1 MENKSIDII
10 NLIEK
15 NPIIQLSSDY
25 QNKFI
30 TKIQN
35 NFNEDQQKL
44 FVSSFYI
51 YLNYNSKT
59 DFVIDFDSVWKWL
72 GFSRKDHCKVVLEKF
87 FEKNIDYKINLQES
101 KIAPEV
107 AGTKKERG
115 GYNKEQI
122 LLNTNTLKRLL
133 LKSNTK
139 KADEIHNYFIK
150 MEEIL
155 QEVINEESNELK
167 NQLIEKETLLKEQEQ
182 LIKTLENKPE
192 TEGFYKNHGFIYILK
207 DNANIG
213 HYKIGLSENP
223 SKRINDLNGGSST
236 NSLELIK
243 TFKTN
248 NTVLSEKLIHT
259 ALFPHKIKKQKEWFY
274 TSNEK
279 LLYYFIKTIE
289 ECIKFSDKYSFNNIS
304 EELESVNKN
313 KIVLQKQIEQDEKC
327 IQTDIIVKD
336 INLDASNKDEMVFNT
351 FIKESCIIDDLEYV
365 SVRELVYQYK
375 TWSKINN
382 IFNYK
387 DFEQY
392 IESKFIVKKM
402 FNKMFN
408 CDMRCALGINLKKC
422 FYTFEFKEPYSEFE
436 IFLINNCV
444 KVPTAKLNRSTL
456 KESYEKW
463 CDNSNKKHPN
473 KTDMDKLCKFLDKY
487 FFKDYFYEG
496 TSSYHGWYGITIKEN
511 ILKGTGITSTL
522 CKKIPICKVHK
533 DKPDE
538 ILQEWASQKEASR
551 DLGIKTSTLK
561 YRLDNN
567 SLFNDM
573 YYLKKKSEINI
584 CF

>member
-1 MENKSIDII
+1 MIEEIKTDNNCIVKAFENNPISILEEDLDNKRVYYFKASDVGKVLNLSNIRVSIQNYDEDEQVVRKAYDLRGCEQDTIFLTSRGVYRLLYSSKKEIAKKFRKWASDILDDII
-10 NLIEK
+10 
-15 NPIIQLSSDY
+15 
-25 QNKFI
+25 
-30 TKIQN
+30 
-35 NFNEDQQKL
+35 FN
-44 FVSSFYI
+44 
-51 YLNYNSKT
+51 
-59 DFVIDFDSVWKWL
+59 
-72 GFSRKDHCKVVLEKF
+72 
-87 FEKNIDYKINLQES
+87 
-101 KIAPEV
+101 
-107 AGTKKERG
+107 
-115 GYNKEQI
+115 
-122 LLNTNTLKRLL
+122 
-133 LKSNTK
+133 
-139 KADEIHNYFIK
+139 
-150 MEEIL
+150 
-155 QEVINEESNELK
+155 ESNELK
-167 NQLIEKETLLKEQEQ
+167 NQLIEKDNKLKEQDQ

-192 TEGFYKNHGFIYILK
+192 TEGFYKNNGFIYILK
-207 DNANIG
+207 DNANIC

-243 TFKTN
+243 TFKTK
-248 NTVLSEKLIHT
+248 NTILSEKLIHT
-259 ALFPHKIKKQKEWFY
+259 VLIPHKIKKQKEWFY
-274 TSNEK
+274 ISNEK
-279 LLYYFIKTIE
+279 LLCYFIKTIE
-289 ECIKFSDKYSFNNIS
+289 ECIGFSNKHTFDNIS
-304 EELESVNKN
+304 EELDSLNSIITQEIKTKVEC
-313 KIVLQKQIEQDEKC
+313 IGKC
-327 IQTDIIVKD
+327 IQTDIIIKD
-336 INLDASNKDEMVFNT
+336 INLDTENRDEILFNT

-408 CDMRCALGINLKKC
+408 CDMRCTLGINLKKC

-436 IFLINNCV
+436 IFLMNNCV
-444 KVPTAKLNRSTL
+444 KVPTAKLNRITL
-456 KESYEKW
+456 RESYEKW

-487 FFKDYFYEG
+487 FFKDYFNEG
-496 TSSYHGWYGITIKEN
+496 TSSYHGWYGVTIKEN

-538 ILQEWASQKEASR
+538 ILQEWDSQKEASR

-567 SLFNDM
+567 SLFNDL
-573 YYLKKKSEINI
+573 YYLKKKSEIKISPNVLN
-584 CF
+584 

>member
-30 TKIQN
+30 IKIKN
-35 NFNEDQQKL
+35 NFNEEQQKL
-44 FVSSFYI
+44 FVSSFYT

-59 DFVIDFDSVWKWL
+59 DFIIEFDSVWKLL

-87 FEKNIDYKINLQES
+87 FEKDVDYKINLQES
-101 KIAPEV
+101 NIAPEV
-107 AGTKKERG
+107 TGAKKERG

-122 LLNTNTLKRLL
+122 LLNISTFKRLC

-139 KADEIHNYFIK
+139 KADNIHDYFIK

-167 NQLIEKETLLKEQEQ
+167 NQLIEKENLLKEQIK
-182 LIKTLENKPE
+182 LIKRLENKPE

-207 DNANIG
+207 DDANIG

-223 SKRINDLNGGSST
+223 CKRINDLNGGSST
-236 NSLELIK
+236 NSLQLIK

-248 NTVLSEKLIHT
+248 NTILSEKLIHT
-259 ALFPHKIKKQKEWFY
+259 VLFPHKIKKQKEWFY
-274 TSNEK
+274 MSNEN
-279 LLYYFIKTIE
+279 LLFYFIKIIE
-289 ECIKFSDKYSFNNIS
+289 ECIEFSDKHTFDNIS
-304 EELESVNKN
+304 KELESLNKN
-313 KIVLQKQIEQDEKC
+313 EKVLQKQITFNEKS

-336 INLDASNKDEMVFNT
+336 INLHTENKDELIFNT
-351 FIKESCIIDDLEYV
+351 FISDSCIIDDLEYV
-365 SVRELVYQYK
+365 SIRELVYQYK
-375 TWSKINN
+375 TWSKINS

-408 CDMRCALGINLKKC
+408 TDMRCVLGINLNKS
-422 FYTFEFKEPYSEFE
+422 FYEFRFDEPLSDFEN
-436 IFLINNCV
+436 FLKSNCI
-444 KVPTAKLNRSTL
+444 KVPTGKLNRSTL
-456 KESYEKW
+456 KDSYEKW
-463 CDNSNKKHPN
+463 CNSNNKKIPTKSDIN
-473 KTDMDKLCKFLDKY
+473 SLCKFLDKY
-487 FFKDYFYEG
+487 FFKDYFFEG

-511 ILKGTGITSTL
+511 VLKGTGITSTL
-522 CKKIPICKVHK
+522 CKKISICKVHK
-533 DKPDE
+533 DNQNV
-538 ILQEWASQKEASR
+538 ILQEWDSQKEASK
-551 DLGIKTSTLK
+551 DLGFKPSTLK
-561 YRLDNN
+561 YRLDNK
-567 SLFNDM
+567 SIFNEV
-573 YYLKKKSEINI
+573 YYLKRKSEII
-584 CF
+584 K